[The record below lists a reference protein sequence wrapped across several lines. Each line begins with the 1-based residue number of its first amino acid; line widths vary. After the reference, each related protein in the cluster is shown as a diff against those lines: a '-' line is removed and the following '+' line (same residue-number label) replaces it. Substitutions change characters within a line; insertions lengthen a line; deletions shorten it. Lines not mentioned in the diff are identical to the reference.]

1 MKAKTRVSRPI
12 TDSSLA
18 VPPQFWRDGGRS
30 QQEWVDATEKFRTI
44 RGNII
49 ADAYDIEN
57 KLGRLLT
64 EIFYPTIP
72 WHPSHDAD
80 VYHSHYQLRPVFST
94 TFIETSRFHDKIRI
108 LRSSVSEIP
117 YLRDACSPNLLD
129 HLNELRDTRN
139 RFAHDPIQFEFTDPP
154 NPEIR
159 AMLVGRDRSEAITS
173 EYVLAKWELSNDCST
188 ELGNLLRAMEA
199 RFDKFQHKN
208 HEI

>member
-1 MKAKTRVSRPI
+1 MKAKTRITRPI

-18 VPPQFWRDGGRS
+18 VPPQFWRGGGRS

-49 ADAYDIEN
+49 AGAYDIEN
-57 KLGRLLT
+57 KLGRLLA

-80 VYHSHYQLRPVFST
+80 IYQSHYQLRPVFSR
-94 TFIETSRFHDKIRI
+94 TFIETSRFHDKIRV
-108 LRSSVSEIP
+108 LRSAVFEIP
-117 YLRDACSPNLLD
+117 YLRNACPPTLFD

-154 NPEIR
+154 DSEIR
-159 AMLVGRDRSEAITS
+159 AILVGPDRSEPITS
-173 EYVLAKWELSNDCST
+173 EYVLAKWELFNECSS
-188 ELGNLLRAMEA
+188 ELGDLLRRMEA
-199 RFDKFQHKN
+199 RFDKFGHN
-208 HEI
+208 PSA